1 MGLAKPASSGL
12 PCPAVRKPVKQERR
26 TAARYPCELP
36 VALRLLRDP
45 TLRLASRS
53 RDIGA
58 GGIFLYSDARLP
70 IGEEVAVTL
79 KLLRQGGK
87 IRLLGIG
94 RVVRVE
100 PSSEGLGF
108 AVTIERCKLL

>member
-1 MGLAKPASSGL
+1 MTLAEFAAAAYRAL
-12 PCPAVRKPVKQERR
+12 AVHGSLSLERR
-26 TAARYPCELP
+26 ATARYPCELP

-70 IGEEVAVTL
+70 VGEGVAVTL
-79 KLLRQGGK
+79 KLLPQGAK
-87 IRLLGIG
+87 SRLLGIG
-94 RVVRVE
+94 RVIRVE
-100 PSSEGLGF
+100 QSSHGPGL
-108 AVTIERCKLL
+108 AVTIERCKLF